1 MFGQQTAA
9 QLAVLRNAKR
19 VVVKVGSSLVT
30 NDGKGIDEHAIA
42 HWARQLAA
50 LVGQGREVIMV
61 SSGAVA
67 EGMKR
72 RHRAK
77 HQPVLASRRGRRER
91 YLQAAQTFS

>member
-30 NDGKGIDEHAIA
+30 NDGKGIDEYAIA

-61 SSGAVA
+61 SSGA
-67 EGMKR
+67 
-72 RHRAK
+72 
-77 HQPVLASRRGRRER
+77 
-91 YLQAAQTFS
+91 